1 MSLGLIDLEVL
12 QQSGTEEEKKQA
24 GKRFLCRGTVELVVL
39 EMFLLRS
46 WQSLLSSPSLDPPP
60 DHVIAVLL
68 LTTELDM

>member
-1 MSLGLIDLEVL
+1 M
-12 QQSGTEEEKKQA
+12 
-24 GKRFLCRGTVELVVL
+24 VL

-68 LTTELDM
+68 LITELDM